1 MSPISWEDL
10 VNEEERVGGDA
21 SLAGPFPFH
30 EREDAPR
37 SQQWQVTPYRLSPPN
52 RGKV

>member
-10 VNEEERVGGDA
+10 ANEEERAGGDA

-30 EREDAPR
+30 EREDEPSESTVAGHFAP
-37 SQQWQVTPYRLSPPN
+37 SEPSE
-52 RGKV
+52 